1 MDGIITEIM
10 RFSLKDG
17 PGIRT
22 TVFLKGCNMACKW
35 CHNPET
41 LSMRPQL
48 MRYPKRCIGCG
59 ECAGACPNGALVFT
73 AEGGGLSGTG
83 AGAAD
88 AAGTGDADAAGAGAA
103 ANPIEFHRDKC
114 VSCGACADK
123 CFSGALA
130 LSGITM
136 SVEEVMAEVIQD
148 IDYYNNSGGG
158 LTIGG
163 GEAACQ
169 PEFTV
174 ELLKAA
180 KEAGVSTAI
189 ETNMYADWQVYE
201 RMLPYLDLVM
211 LDIKHS
217 DDAEHRK
224 WTGAGNAEVITNTK
238 RITECKPSIVRTPV
252 IPGVNDTPDEIARI
266 AEIVKSLNNIIGFEL
281 LLYNPLGESKYTAL
295 DAEHE
300 FRGARP
306 SGAEQ
311 AELLYGAAQ
320 AAGVPIKIA

>member
-73 AEGGGLSGTG
+73 ADGGGLSGT
-83 AGAAD
+83 
-88 AAGTGDADAAGAGAA
+88 GAA

-136 SVEEVMAEVIQD
+136 SLDDVMAEVIQD

-174 ELLKAA
+174 ELLKTA

-224 WTGAGNAEVITNTK
+224 WTGAGNAEVIANTK
-238 RITECKPSIVRTPV
+238 RITKCKPSIVRTPV